1 MSAWGD
7 SELLVELL
15 DRQFKF
21 LLDLGGTAQII
32 RLPRLLSF
40 LQTEPQLVG
49 LLEDLRAEA
58 SRELQEYDAADAKVR
73 GELGRLWELHGAE
86 IRQRL
91 EGVTE
96 GALHAY
102 WPMDRFEPGLK
113 ETKPAAFASGS
124 DGIESA
130 TEKLVRAFHH
140 WWKWTSDLVG
150 KGGEP
155 LTGEYAELGKRLNR
169 LLAVHEHA
177 ARRLNE
183 KGGALAWPAYER
195 LVSNATVTNP
205 VPPDPTDDLA
215 WATFPMATDFAT
227 ALRRADV
234 EGTNYVEALGVD
246 DVYEEI
252 AAGAR
257 LLHEELRLRIGLVRS
272 RSALVHRYAARC
284 EAFDAE
290 RLRDACE
297 KEPGRAER
305 LLTLD
310 LARYLFDAGLPPL
323 IDANVGG
330 LRPDVLHI
338 LPSSMFYVEAKQY
351 ANDHPRSQ
359 LTKAYAQVW
368 STWARLRKTYAASEA
383 FVVVFRRSGPWVDLP
398 SVIHHQGLRLYS
410 VVADI
415 STEAGS
421 KEKSSPIRLTEDE
434 LRPKD
439 EVA

>member
-7 SELLVELL
+7 SELLVEFL

-21 LLDLGGTAQII
+21 ILDLGGTAQII
-32 RLPRLLSF
+32 RLHRLLSF
-40 LQTEPQLVG
+40 LQSEPQLVG

-58 SRELQEYDAADAKVR
+58 TTELREYDAADAKVR
-73 GELGRLWELHGAE
+73 AELGRLWELHGAE
-86 IRQRL
+86 IRCRL
-91 EGVTE
+91 AHVTE

-102 WPMDRFEPGLK
+102 WPMDRFEQGLK
-113 ETKPAAFASGS
+113 ESKAAAFSSGS
-124 DGIESA
+124 DGIEIA
-130 TEKLVRAFHH
+130 TKKLVRAFHH
-140 WWKWTSDLVG
+140 WWKWTSDLAD
-150 KGGEP
+150 KSGESIE
-155 LTGEYAELGKRLNR
+155 GEYAELGRGLTR
-169 LLAVHEHA
+169 LLAIHEHA
-177 ARRLNE
+177 ARRLHE

-195 LVSNATVTNP
+195 LVSNASVTNP
-205 VPPDPTDDLA
+205 VPPDPTDDVA
-215 WATFPMATDFAT
+215 WATFRMAADFAT
-227 ALRRADV
+227 AVRRADV
-234 EGTNYVEALGVD
+234 EGTNYAEAIGVD

-257 LLHEELRLRIGLVRS
+257 LLHEELRLRIGLARS
-272 RSALVHRYAARC
+272 RSALIHRYAARC

-297 KEPGRAER
+297 KHPSRAER

-330 LRPDVLHI
+330 LRPDVLHV
-338 LPSSMFYVEAKQY
+338 LPSSLFYVEAKQY

-368 STWARLRKTYAASEA
+368 STWGRLRKTYPASEA
-383 FVVVFRRSGPWVDLP
+383 FLVVFRRSGPWVDPP

-434 LRPKD
+434 LRPK
-439 EVA
+439 EEEE